1 MGSSLPDM
9 MGSMRIAVILTTFAL
24 VFPAELPDKTTLAS
38 LVLSTRYRPLPV
50 WLGAMAAFALQCLI
64 AVTAGRLLAL
74 LPHRL
79 VVAVAAVLFAVGAW
93 LAFRSGAEA
102 EDDIGETAA
111 TTSSPRIALTSF
123 GVLFV
128 AEFGDF
134 TQLATASL
142 ASRYDEPVSVFLGA
156 WLALVCVSG
165 LAVVAGRGLL
175 RVVPLRA
182 VRLVAASLFAVVAVL
197 SAVEAVRG

>member
-1 MGSSLPDM
+1 V
-9 MGSMRIAVILTTFAL
+9 RIAVVLTTFAL
-24 VFPAELPDKTTLAS
+24 IFPAELPDKTTLAS

-64 AVTAGRLLAL
+64 AVTAGRLIAL

-93 LAFRSGAEA
+93 LAFRSGSES
-102 EDDIGETAA
+102 EDDVGETVA

-123 GVLFV
+123 GVLFL

-142 ASRYDEPVSVFLGA
+142 ASRYDAPASVFLGA

-197 SAVEAVRG
+197 SAAEAIRG

>member
-1 MGSSLPDM
+1 MGDSLPGQDVR
-9 MGSMRIAVILTTFAL
+9 MRLAVVLTTFAL
-24 VFPAELPDKTTLAS
+24 IFPAELPDKTTLAS
-38 LVLSTRYRPLPV
+38 LVLATRYRPLPV
-50 WLGAMAAFALQCLI
+50 WLGATAAFAVQGAL

-74 LPHRL
+74 LPRTATL
-79 VVAVAAVLFAVGAW
+79 WASAVLFAVGAF
-93 LAFRSGAEA
+93 LALRGD
-102 EDDIGETAA
+102 EDEEVTATRAA
-111 TTSSPRIALTSF
+111 TSGPRIAATSF
-123 GVLFV
+123 GVLLV

-142 ASRYDEPVSVFLGA
+142 ASRYDAPFSVFLGA
-156 WLALVCVSG
+156 WLALVSVCG

-182 VRLVAASLFAVVAVL
+182 VRTVAATLFAVVAVL

>member
-1 MGSSLPDM
+1 
-9 MGSMRIAVILTTFAL
+9 MRLAVVLTVFAL

-38 LVLSTRYRPLPV
+38 LVLATRYRPLPV
-50 WLGAMAAFALQCLI
+50 WLGAMAAFAAQCAI

-74 LPHRL
+74 APHRV
-79 VVAVAAVLFAVGAW
+79 VVAVAAVLFATGAF
-93 LAFRSGAEA
+93 LALRSGAED
-102 EDDIGETAA
+102 EEVEETAQV
-111 TTSSPRIALTSF
+111 TSSPRIAATAF
-123 GVLFV
+123 GVLFL

-142 ASRYDEPVSVFLGA
+142 ASRYNEPLSVFLGA

-175 RVVPLRA
+175 RVVPLRL
-182 VRLVAASLFAVVAVL
+182 VRYVAATLFAVVAVL
-197 SAVEAVRG
+197 SAVEAIRG